1 MKNRPLD
8 FQIATAN
15 HVLDAFRNGQRR
27 VLVADEAGLGK
38 TTVASE
44 VVRQVRY
51 LEGVLDDEIY
61 CIVYVCCNL
70 QIAQQNIDTLSD
82 EGEAVD
88 LAQSRLSMQHYVYYR
103 KKTDLLK
110 DGRDTLVL
118 SLTPATSFQMTFG
131 TGSADERALIYACL
145 SMLPDFEDEGRR
157 DELSRMMQRDAYK
170 GWVWYKNRYIE
181 LVNAPDM
188 DEYRKI
194 IKKAMQAHIDTAY
207 KDTTIKA
214 ELMRLTSGE
223 EVENRSSAGY
233 WLIVALRKMFA
244 SISLEVLKPD
254 LVIMDEFQKFSSLIV
269 SSQDESHDSEEN
281 MVARKF
287 FANKETFILLLS
299 ATPYKPYTTIEELN
313 ENNNDEQYKDF
324 HRLLNFLY
332 ENSEAAPDIKIIW
345 QNYSSALS
353 HLGKTDFTVLLDK
366 HEAAESMLYH
376 VMGRT
381 ERQNTGIIKE
391 VMPDISHC
399 LTEGDIRSYIQ
410 MQHLI
415 DNCRCYGQRVF
426 SAPTDY
432 TKSAAFQLSFM
443 DYYKL
448 KDEIQKGWAA
458 GARKKSNVDCL
469 LLDKNAIEDYKLA
482 QYNNARLNFVIESIF
497 GNKQHPTYV
506 EQLLWVPTSH
516 PYYATGESI
525 FTRNK
530 DFSKYLVFS
539 SWGMV
544 PKMLASLISYEA
556 ERRLYRRAYKGA
568 VYSDDVKVLLKD
580 DNRTKGSAILNTVS
594 TYLAGLYNPER
605 DFGKSLSDIKK
616 SIKEEIEEKL
626 NGIEGERTNRISSV
640 DIFQL
645 MQALDNSR
653 NSVDRIYTD
662 SADVLAEIAIA
673 SPASCLY
680 RAMGRIAKNDDM
692 GNVKLLAEDAA
703 KELVGI
709 FNNRYGIAA
718 VKLTCRSNE
727 EYFLRVLDYCA
738 LGNLQ
743 ATIDEYVHMISE
755 RKPLVQIKDR
765 IKESLVSA
773 FRQPVGTIQGFTKD
787 DKYSMRKHFAVDF
800 GNTKQTEQ
808 AVTHATSVR
817 SAFNSPFR
825 PFVLASTSIGQE
837 GLDFH
842 WYCRK
847 MIHWNLPSNPQN
859 LEQRE
864 GRINRYKCL
873 SVRRNVAKVFGE
885 KFSWKEMFE
894 EANQV
899 LKQDNPEMVPY
910 WFLPLNN
917 EVFEGRNDLEYIERI
932 IPIYPMSE
940 ENGRYRRLID
950 VLSLYRLTM
959 GQPRQEELLQMLAGK
974 VSKEDVQKL
983 LFDLSPYNRNKK
995 YFPVKYYHGEKESP
1009 FPKEDIKDHFWY
1021 GEMMFVTTGQD
1032 VEHWKNE
1039 AKGWLNM
1046 NNENIQQLVSKYS
1059 PEQLGVIA
1067 YISALYGKWSP
1078 YDDQSWLI
1086 EY

>member
-1 MKNRPLD
+1 
-8 FQIATAN
+8 
-15 HVLDAFRNGQRR
+15 
-27 VLVADEAGLGK
+27 
-38 TTVASE
+38 
-44 VVRQVRY
+44 
-51 LEGVLDDEIY
+51 
-61 CIVYVCCNL
+61 
-70 QIAQQNIDTLSD
+70 
-82 EGEAVD
+82 
-88 LAQSRLSMQHYVYYR
+88 
-103 KKTDLLK
+103 
-110 DGRDTLVL
+110 
-118 SLTPATSFQMTFG
+118 
-131 TGSADERALIYACL
+131 
-145 SMLPDFEDEGRR
+145 
-157 DELSRMMQRDAYK
+157 
-170 GWVWYKNRYIE
+170 
-181 LVNAPDM
+181 
-188 DEYRKI
+188 
-194 IKKAMQAHIDTAY
+194 
-207 KDTTIKA
+207 
-214 ELMRLTSGE
+214 
-223 EVENRSSAGY
+223 
-233 WLIVALRKMFA
+233 
-244 SISLEVLKPD
+244 
-254 LVIMDEFQKFSSLIV
+254 
-269 SSQDESHDSEEN
+269 
-281 MVARKF
+281 
-287 FANKETFILLLS
+287 
-299 ATPYKPYTTIEELN
+299 
-313 ENNNDEQYKDF
+313 
-324 HRLLNFLY
+324 
-332 ENSEAAPDIKIIW
+332 
-345 QNYSSALS
+345 
-353 HLGKTDFTVLLDK
+353 
-366 HEAAESMLYH
+366 
-376 VMGRT
+376 
-381 ERQNTGIIKE
+381 
-391 VMPDISHC
+391 
-399 LTEGDIRSYIQ
+399 
-410 MQHLI
+410 
-415 DNCRCYGQRVF
+415 
-426 SAPTDY
+426 
-432 TKSAAFQLSFM
+432 
-443 DYYKL
+443 
-448 KDEIQKGWAA
+448 
-458 GARKKSNVDCL
+458 
-469 LLDKNAIEDYKLA
+469 
-482 QYNNARLNFVIESIF
+482 
-497 GNKQHPTYV
+497 
-506 EQLLWVPTSH
+506 
-516 PYYATGESI
+516 
-525 FTRNK
+525 
-530 DFSKYLVFS
+530 
-539 SWGMV
+539 
-544 PKMLASLISYEA
+544 
-556 ERRLYRRAYKGA
+556 
-568 VYSDDVKVLLKD
+568 
-580 DNRTKGSAILNTVS
+580 
-594 TYLAGLYNPER
+594 
-605 DFGKSLSDIKK
+605 
-616 SIKEEIEEKL
+616 L

-645 MQALDNSR
+645 MLALDNSR

-894 EANQV
+894 EANLV

-995 YFPVKYYHGEKESP
+995 SRRYL
-1009 FPKEDIKDHFWY
+1009 
-1021 GEMMFVTTGQD
+1021 TRC
-1032 VEHWKNE
+1032 
-1039 AKGWLNM
+1039 
-1046 NNENIQQLVSKYS
+1046 
-1059 PEQLGVIA
+1059 
-1067 YISALYGKWSP
+1067 
-1078 YDDQSWLI
+1078 
-1086 EY
+1086 